1 VGDAPGGRVP
11 AARTVSAP
19 GADRPGDSEA
29 DPTIDSY
36 LETLDHED
44 VLVHR
49 GRRSGLYTFVAVH
62 STVRGPSLGG
72 CRMWAYDNARQAL
85 RDALRLSR
93 AMTYKSAVADLPLGG
108 GKGVIM
114 TPPGSVLAAEHR
126 TAALLDFADA
136 VESLGGRYIT
146 AEDVGTSSRDM
157 KVIAQRT
164 EHVAGLPRGQ
174 GGSGDPSP
182 YTALG
187 VEAAIR
193 ACCERVFSTSSM
205 KERTV
210 AVVGLGHVGS
220 RVAKRCAKAGA
231 RLVLSD
237 IDESKRRFA
246 EELDAGWATPTD
258 ALELDVDVVAPCALG
273 GVLDHNTVPRLRCQ
287 VIAGAANNQLA
298 NESVAEL
305 LAARQILWAPDFVAN
320 AGGLINIAEE
330 QNGYSPTSAGRRV
343 RRIGETLRQIF
354 DEAEATSATPLTAA
368 LAIARKR
375 LAVSVG

>member
-1 VGDAPGGRVP
+1 VSLP
-11 AARTVSAP
+11 AT
-19 GADRPGDSEA
+19 DRPGDSRA
-29 DPTIDSY
+29 DPTIDGY
-36 LETLDHED
+36 QETLDHED
-44 VLVHR
+44 VIVRR

-62 STVRGPSLGG
+62 STVRGPALGG
-72 CRMWAYDNARQAL
+72 CRMWGYADARQAL

-114 TPPGSVLAAEHR
+114 TAPATVLTSEHR
-126 TAALLDFADA
+126 TAALLDFGDA

-157 KVIAQRT
+157 RVIAQRT
-164 EHVAGLPRGQ
+164 QHVAGLPRRQ

-182 YTALG
+182 YTAMG

-193 ACCERVFSTSSM
+193 ACCERVFSSGSL

-210 AVVGLGHVGS
+210 AVIGLGHVGL

-231 RLVLSD
+231 RLVVSD
-237 IDESKRRFA
+237 IDERKRRHA
-246 EELDAGWATPTD
+246 DELGAGWATPAQ
-258 ALELDVDVVAPCALG
+258 ALELDVDVLAPCALG
-273 GVLDHNTVPRLRCQ
+273 GVLNHDTVPRLRCQ
-287 VIAGAANNQLA
+287 IVAGAANNQLT
-298 NESVAEL
+298 NESVADL
-305 LAARQILWAPDFVAN
+305 LAARRILWAPDFVAN

-330 QNGYSPTSAGRRV
+330 QNGYNPTAAGRRV
-343 RRIGETLRQIF
+343 RRIGETITQIF
-354 DEAEATSATPLTAA
+354 DEAEATGATPLTAA

-375 LAVSVG
+375 LAAN

>member
-1 VGDAPGGRVP
+1 
-11 AARTVSAP
+11 VSRP
-19 GADRPGDSEA
+19 GADRPDKPQA
-29 DPTIDSY
+29 NPTIEGY

-44 VLVHR
+44 VVVRR

-62 STVRGPSLGG
+62 STVRGPALGG
-72 CRMWAYDNARQAL
+72 CRMWGYQDARQAL

-93 AMTYKSAVADLPLGG
+93 AMTYKSAVADLSLGG

-114 TPPGSVLAAEHR
+114 TAPATVLSSERR
-126 TAALLDFADA
+126 TAALLDFADT
-136 VESLGGRYIT
+136 VESLDGRYVT

-157 KVIAQRT
+157 RVIAQRT
-164 EHVAGLPRGQ
+164 KHVAGLPRRQ

-193 ACCERVFSTSSM
+193 ACCERVFSSNSL

-210 AVVGLGHVGS
+210 AVIGLGHVGS

-231 RLVLSD
+231 RLVVSD
-237 IDESKRRFA
+237 IDDRKRHFA
-246 EELDAGWATPTD
+246 GELSAGWATPAQ
-258 ALELDVDVVAPCALG
+258 ALELEVDVVAPCALG
-273 GVLDHNTVPRLRCQ
+273 GILDHESVPRLRCQ

-298 NESVAEL
+298 DESIADL
-305 LAARQILWAPDFVAN
+305 LAARQILWAPDFVAS

-330 QNGYSPTSAGRRV
+330 QNGYNPTAARQRV

-354 DEAEATSATPLTAA
+354 DEADATGATPLTAA
-368 LAIARKR
+368 LEIARKR
-375 LAVSVG
+375 LAA